1 MNQPTQ
7 ASTPEWLSDIATAL
21 PETHCGEDP
30 RYLDEFQKVK
40 EEIDK
45 LRDVDYAMIQTTCR
59 DLLTRVTK
67 DLRVAGYHIAAGT
80 YVDGLSGLLDGLR
93 VYRVLLENFWD
104 DCHPNRETARLA
116 ALNLLG
122 NPRIT
127 AFAEQHEQGAGF
139 ETFEALQQEIDAI
152 NGFLI
157 EKLGEEVP
165 RLSAL
170 GQWVAGR
177 LKRLKPSEP
186 VAEEPAAAT
195 AADAVQ
201 QPSSGGAEP
210 APGAVNSEQA
220 VERLTRQVHNHL
232 IDAGDLL
239 RALAYSRAFRWG
251 ALALPPNEGGRT
263 RIPAPRASG
272 LAELENALSQPSLQN
287 AVVCCEN
294 LFFEPGFH
302 LLFDLQF
309 KAFEYCEANDRSDLA
324 GYIRNTLQDLLERH
338 PQLAELQFDDGTPFA
353 GTQCRQWIQQWDAA
367 GIGSGGPASG
377 DPQADEE
384 AAAAIDEATKLAKH
398 KKLTEALR
406 CIDDLPVGTEKQ
418 RIQKRLAEACLCLS
432 AGKAPMAE
440 VVLADI
446 QDYILAHHLPTWD
459 PGLAVEVLRQRYAA
473 LQAMGKNSP
482 GENKQQIIQQGHEVR
497 ELICKIDVIAA
508 AALI

>member
-1 MNQPTQ
+1 MNEPIQPT
-7 ASTPEWLSDIATAL
+7 TPDWLSGIATPL

-40 EEIDK
+40 EESDK
-45 LRDVDYAMIQTTCR
+45 LRDVDYAMIQATCR

-67 DLRVAGYHIAAGT
+67 DLRLAGYHLLSGT
-80 YVDGLSGLLDGLR
+80 YVDGLPGLLDGLR
-93 VYRVLLENFWD
+93 VYRVLLDNFWD

-127 AFAEQHEQGAGF
+127 AFAEQNEQGATF
-139 ETFEALQQEIDAI
+139 DTFEALQQEIDAI

-170 GQWVAGR
+170 GHWVAER
-177 LKRLKPSEP
+177 LKRLKPPEP
-186 VAEEPAAAT
+186 VAEQPAAA
-195 AADAVQ
+195 AEAPQ
-201 QPSSGGAEP
+201 QPSSGGTASVES
-210 APGAVNSEQA
+210 GAVNSEQA
-220 VERLTRQVHNHL
+220 VERLTRQVHNYL

-251 ALALPPNEGGRT
+251 ALALPPHEGGRT

-272 LAELENALSQPSLQN
+272 LAELENALAQSSIQSAL
-287 AVVCCEN
+287 VCCEN

-309 KAFEYCEANDRSDLA
+309 KAFEYFEANNRPDLA
-324 GYIRNTLQDLLERH
+324 GYIRNALQDLLERH
-338 PQLAELQFDDGTPFA
+338 PQLAELQFDDGSPFA
-353 GTQCRQWIQQWDAA
+353 GAPCRQWIQQWETAA
-367 GIGSGGPASG
+367 ISSGGPASG

-384 AAAAIDEATKLAKH
+384 SAAAIDAAMKLAKG

-406 CIDDLPVGTEKQ
+406 CIEDLPVGTERQ
-418 RIQKRLAEACLCLS
+418 RIQKRLAEACLCLT

-446 QDYILAHHLPTWD
+446 QNYILTHHLPTWD

-473 LQAMGKNSP
+473 LQAMGKNSQA
-482 GENKQQIIQQGHEVR
+482 ESKQQIIQQGQEVR